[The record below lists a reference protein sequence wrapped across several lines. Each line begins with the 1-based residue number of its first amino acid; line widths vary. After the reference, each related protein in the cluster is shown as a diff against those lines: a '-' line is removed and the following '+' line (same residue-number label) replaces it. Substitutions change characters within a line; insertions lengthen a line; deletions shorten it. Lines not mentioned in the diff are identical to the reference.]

1 MTRIA
6 VITGDLINSTRVA
19 DSKAFKRQ
27 LDALLQRLQKRFDAE
42 VATYRGDGFQIA
54 MDANNNALQ
63 LALLLRT
70 GLIAASPDS
79 ENRWDARIAI
89 AWGEGAGEGEE
100 NGEGKLDPASQI
112 GPVYIQ
118 SGRAL
123 DALGKQ
129 HLQAVTAGELPTL
142 ALNLSCRFA
151 DDILN
156 QLTAVE
162 AEVLYYY
169 LQDRGSHQSIADRLG
184 KQRPTVTVA
193 LQRARYKLLA
203 QFVDDMDQLLRL
215 SHE

>member
-27 LDALLQRLQKRFDAE
+27 LDTLLARLQERFDAE
-42 VATYRGDGFQIA
+42 VATYRGDGFQVA
-54 MDANNNALQ
+54 LDARHNALQ

-89 AWGEGAGEGEE
+89 AWGEADKEE
-100 NGEGKLDPASQI
+100 MVKADLDPASQI

-129 HLQAVTAGELPTL
+129 HLQAVTSGELPSL
-142 ALNLSCRFA
+142 ALDLSCRFA

-156 QLTAVE
+156 HLTAVE

-203 QFVDDMDQLLRL
+203 RFVDDMDKLLRL

>member
-1 MTRIA
+1 MARIA
-6 VITGDLINSTRVA
+6 VITGDLINSTKVA

-27 LDALLQRLQKRFDAE
+27 LDTLLARLQERFDAE
-42 VATYRGDGFQIA
+42 VATYRGDGFQVA
-54 MDANNNALQ
+54 LDARHNALQ

-79 ENRWDARIAI
+79 KNRWDARIAI
-89 AWGEGAGEGEE
+89 AWGEADSKEMA
-100 NGEGKLDPASQI
+100 KADLDPASQI
-112 GPVYIQ
+112 GPAYIQ

-129 HLQAVTAGELPTL
+129 HLRAVTSGELPSL
-142 ALNLSCRFA
+142 ALDLSCRFA

-156 QLTAVE
+156 HLTAVE
-162 AEVLYYY
+162 AEVLYHY

-203 QFVDDMDQLLRL
+203 RFVDDMDKMLRL

>member
-1 MTRIA
+1 MARIA

-27 LDALLQRLQKRFDAE
+27 LDTLLARLQQRFDAE
-42 VATYRGDGFQIA
+42 VATYRGDGFQVA
-54 MDANNNALQ
+54 LDARHNALQ

-89 AWGEGAGEGEE
+89 AWGEADKEE
-100 NGEGKLDPASQI
+100 MAKGDLDPASQI
-112 GPVYIQ
+112 GPVYIE

-129 HLQAVTAGELPTL
+129 HLQAVTSGELPSL

-151 DDILN
+151 DDIVN
-156 QLTAVE
+156 HLTAVE

-169 LQDRGSHQSIADRLG
+169 MQDRGSHQSIADRLG

-203 QFVDDMDQLLRL
+203 RFVDDMDKMLRL

>member
-1 MTRIA
+1 VTRIA

-27 LDALLQRLQKRFDAE
+27 LDTLLARLEERFDAE

-54 MDANNNALQ
+54 LDARHNALQ

-79 ENRWDARIAI
+79 KNRWDARIAI
-89 AWGEGAGEGEE
+89 AWGEADKEE
-100 NGEGKLDPASQI
+100 MVKADLDPAGQI

-129 HLQAVTAGELPTL
+129 HLQAVTSGELPSL
-142 ALNLSCRFA
+142 ALDLSCRFA

-156 QLTAVE
+156 HLTAVE

-203 QFVDDMDQLLRL
+203 RFVDDMDKLLRL